1 MARSLK
7 TWRLL
12 PFDAEQTHRFAKLAG
27 VSPVVAQLL
36 LNRGVRQAD
45 QVQAF
50 LTASLASL
58 HPPRLLPGIT
68 EAAQRIL
75 AAIRAGRKLCIYGDY
90 DVDGTTGTAILYGLL
105 QRLGAN
111 VVFHMPLRL
120 KDGYGLNREA
130 ITDLAAA
137 GVTLLLTVDCGI
149 TSVAEAEEASRL
161 GIELIITDHHE
172 FKAELPRASVLV
184 HPRLPGSQ
192 YPFDGL
198 SGAGVAFKLAWAIAQ
213 EVSGREK
220 VDPIWREYLL
230 DAVGLAALGLVADVM
245 PLRDEN
251 RIFVRHGLARLASHP
266 SVGIRALLTA
276 ANVGGGGVIRAED
289 VGFRLAPRL
298 NAAGRLECATLVVDL
313 LTTMNPDHARALAE
327 YLENLNQQRQSL
339 ERKITQQAKEM
350 AEAAGYHQLPAI
362 VLGSSDWHPGVVGIV
377 AGRLAEDYSRPVLIT
392 AFPADQEVGS
402 GSGRSIAG
410 FPLHEALQACDDL
423 LLGHGG
429 HAAAAGFKVHPSRFE
444 QFRERFTAVAS
455 RWFPGGVPAPLLTLD
470 AEVPLSALTIS
481 LVTELEKLEPY
492 GADNPRPRFLASEL
506 WLEGEP
512 RRVGGG
518 DRHLSFRVRQGD
530 CRMRAVAFGMGDRL
544 EELTSEQGRCCLAFT
559 PKINE
564 WNGYR
569 SVELEVVD
577 FRAGPV
583 PPLG

>member
-1 MARSLK
+1 MARTLK

-12 PFDAEQTHRFAKLAG
+12 PFDPERTQRFASRAG

-36 LNRGVRQAD
+36 WNRGVQDVD
-45 QVQAF
+45 QVKPF
-50 LTASLASL
+50 LTASLAGL
-58 HPPRLLPGIT
+58 HPPRILPGIT

-75 AAIRAGRKLCIYGDY
+75 AAIRAGRKLCVYGDY

-105 QRLGAN
+105 QRLGAD
-111 VVFHMPLRL
+111 VLFHMPLRL

-130 ITDLAAA
+130 VADLAAA
-137 GVTLLLTVDCGI
+137 GVTLLITVDCGI
-149 TSVAEAEEASRL
+149 ASLDEAEVAATL
-161 GIELIITDHHE
+161 GIELIITDHHQM
-172 FKAELPRASVLV
+172 KAELPRAAVLV

-213 EVSGREK
+213 EVSGSDK
-220 VDPIWREYLL
+220 VDPVWREFLL

-251 RIFVRHGLARLASHP
+251 RIFVRHGLARLASQP

-276 ANVGGGGVIRAED
+276 ANVGAQGVIRAED

-298 NAAGRLECATLVVDL
+298 NAAGRLDCATLVVDL
-313 LTTMNPDHARALAE
+313 LTTTNPDHARSVAE

-339 ERKITQQAKEM
+339 ERKFTQQAKEM
-350 AEAAGYHQLPAI
+350 AEAAGYHEQPAI
-362 VLGSSDWHPGVVGIV
+362 VLGSAEWHPGVVGIV
-377 AGRLAEDYSRPVLIT
+377 AGRLAEYYARPVLIA
-392 AFPADQEVGS
+392 AFPADQDVGS

-410 FPLHEALQACDDL
+410 FPLHEALQECDDL

-429 HAAAAGFKVHPSRFE
+429 HAAAAGFKVQMARFDA
-444 QFRERFTAVAS
+444 FRERFTAVAS
-455 RWFPGGVPAPLLTLD
+455 RWFPSGVPTPLLTLD
-470 AEVPLSALTIS
+470 AEVPLSALTFQ
-481 LVTELEKLEPY
+481 LVNEMEKLEPY
-492 GADNPRPRFLASEL
+492 GAENPRPRFLASEL
-506 WLEGEP
+506 WLEGAP
-512 RRVGGG
+512 HRIGGG
-518 DRHLSFRVRQGD
+518 ERHLSFRVRQGD

-577 FRAGPV
+577 FRPGPI

>member
-1 MARSLK
+1 VARSLK

>member
-1 MARSLK
+1 VARSLK

-455 RWFPGGVPAPLLTLD
+455 RWFAGGVPAPLLTLD